1 MPMSPRLLRP
11 RASGGFDPRSIS
23 GLAGWWDAADSSTLF
38 DATTGGSSVAPDGGV
53 GRWEDKSGNGRHA
66 TQGIAGSRPLR
77 KTSQFNGRDALLF
90 DGSDDVLYVDD
101 FYVNQH
107 TFFAVY
113 RSANNANRHT
123 VARKGF
129 QTNVTL
135 EWLMRSTDATTVT
148 HFASAATNASAAATA
163 VAGSLR
169 LATGRY
175 DKTQV
180 TCSVNG
186 GAESATAFTSDIL
199 DTGLRIR
206 IGAGFADNLDAGA
219 LAEQLSG
226 EICELLLYN
235 RALSASE
242 VSTVNRYMAGKWGIA
257 LA

>member
-1 MPMSPRLLRP
+1 MAMNPKLLRP
-11 RASGGFDPRSIS
+11 KASSALDPKTIS
-23 GLAGWWDAADSSTLF
+23 GLAMWLDASDAATLF
-38 DATTGGSSVAPDGGV
+38 DATSGGSLVASDGGV
-53 GRWEDKSGNGRHA
+53 GRWQDKSGNSRHA
-66 TQGIAGSRPLR
+66 TQGTSASRPLR

-129 QTNVTL
+129 QTGATL
-135 EWLMRSTDATTVT
+135 EWLLRSTDATTVT
-148 HFASAATNASAAATA
+148 HFAAAAANGSAAATA
-163 VAGSLR
+163 TAGALR

-175 DKTQV
+175 DKINV
-180 TCSVNG
+180 SCSVNG
-186 GAESATAFTSDIL
+186 GSFVNTAFSSDIL
-199 DTGLRIR
+199 DAGLRLR
-206 IGAGFADNLDAGA
+206 IGAGISANADDAA

-226 EICELLLYN
+226 ELCELLLYSE
-235 RALSASE
+235 ALSTSNISRVQKYLA
-242 VSTVNRYMAGKWGIA
+242 AKWGIV